1 MLISIHRYGY
11 KILKDENNFYLCL
24 LQTNRN
30 SRIIANDI
38 KYRTNEAN
46 IISIRNL
53 RDKSFVDHVNHI
65 SFYSS
70 YIRKEYKVN
79 CTICSELDESTNICA
94 AGIHFFAFYGYSG
107 NYIFSLFPELY
118 QENFVYIL
126 MNWHLEI
133 ITKYISINN
142 IIEVINGTRNPLI
155 ISNAIKEY
163 EKESYIMKKL
173 L

>member
-24 LQTNRN
+24 LQTNQN

-38 KYRTNEAN
+38 KYRTNEAD

-70 YIRKEYKVN
+70 YIIKEYKVN
-79 CTICSELDESTNICA
+79 CSVYSELDESTNICA

-118 QENFVYIL
+118 QENCIYIL
-126 MNWHLEI
+126 MIWHLEI

-142 IIEVINGTRNPLI
+142 IIEVTNGSKNPLI
-155 ISNAIKEY
+155 ISHAIKEY
-163 EKESYIMKKL
+163 EKECYIMKKL